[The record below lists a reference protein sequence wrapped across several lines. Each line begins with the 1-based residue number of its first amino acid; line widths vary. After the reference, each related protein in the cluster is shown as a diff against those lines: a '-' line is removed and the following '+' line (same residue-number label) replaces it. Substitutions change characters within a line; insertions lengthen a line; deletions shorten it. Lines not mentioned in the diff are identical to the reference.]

1 MTATSEKTATPDQ
14 TVIYEKITIIGVG
27 LIGASTALAA
37 RRGKLAGHITACD
50 ADPDA
55 VETSRKLGFA
65 DEVVADPQQAVIDAD
80 LVIMAVPVG
89 AMGALAASI
98 VPAMKPGAV
107 LTDSGST
114 KRSVLRDVDP
124 VISDDIHWLPSH
136 PLAGTEH
143 SGPAAGH
150 AHLFDGRYWILV
162 PRDVP
167 DDVVVRFESFLT
179 GLGSVTERMD
189 ADYHDKVLALTSHL
203 PHLIAYT
210 IVSTAVDLETQLKN
224 DVIRFSASGFRDFT
238 RIAASDPVMWR
249 DVFVNNDEAVLEM
262 LQRFSEDLSYLQRAI
277 RWGEKDKLETLFTR
291 TREIR
296 RSIIDAGQD

>member
-1 MTATSEKTATPDQ
+1 MTATSETMATSEQ